1 MNHVVLSGR
10 LVDKVELR
18 QSKSGKPYCTFSMA
32 VRNPRDGK
40 QVDFFDCIAG
50 GQTAEFLAT
59 YGKKGDAFEV
69 CGAITFREYTDKNNV
84 KRRKAEILLDKAF
97 FALTR
102 VNTPGHEDLD
112 LDFD

>member
-10 LVDKVELR
+10 LVDNVELR
-18 QSKSGKPYCTFSMA
+18 QNKSGKLYCTLSLA
-32 VRNPRDGK
+32 VRNPRDSK
-40 QVDFFDCIAG
+40 QVDFFDCIAS
-50 GQTAEFLAT
+50 GQTAEFLSS
-59 YGKKGDAFEV
+59 YGKKGYVFEV

-84 KRRKAEILLDKAF
+84 KRRKAEVLLDKAS

-102 VNTPGHEDLD
+102 SSAQEQED

>member
-18 QSKSGKPYCTFSMA
+18 QSKSGKPYCTLSIA
-32 VRNPRDGK
+32 VRNPRDSK
-40 QVDFFDCIAG
+40 QVDFFDCIAS
-50 GQTAEFLAT
+50 GQTAEFLAS

-69 CGAITFREYTDKNNV
+69 CGAITFREYTDKNNA
-84 KRRKAEILLDKAF
+84 KRRKAEILLDKAS

-102 VNTPGHEDLD
+102 SNAPGHEDLD
-112 LDFD
+112 FD